1 MQVRLTTTISTV
13 VDITSGACFE
23 EAKKEI
29 FGNYQNFT
37 EDDDL
42 AEDIKYQQSSAVIHD
57 TVIASE
63 VTHSF
68 EEVKLKEV
76 L

>member
-1 MQVRLTTTISTV
+1 MQVRLITTISTV
-13 VDITSGACFE
+13 IELTSGAGLE

-42 AEDIKYQQSSAVIHD
+42 AEDIKYQQSSAVVHD
-57 TVIASE
+57 TVIANE

-68 EEVKLKEV
+68 EEVK
-76 L
+76 